1 MRRFVPLLVLVAAC
15 VPKKDYDAS
24 LAREE
29 LLQGRLAEVEHAEA
43 VATEDNERLRAELEA
58 ARARAAELESLA
70 DSLQRRNETLQQT
83 LDDLGSK
90 VSDLSAA
97 GRTAREQKAELEKL
111 LGDSKASAAEAE
123 AQAAEA
129 RARIAKLEAE
139 AARLAAEKARL
150 EKKTAEYD
158 ALVDGLKSEIDAG
171 QVTIT
176 ELSGKLTVQMSNAI
190 LFDSG
195 KTEVK
200 HEGRDALVRVA
211 GVLAGVTDR
220 EVRVEGH
227 TDNVRVRVGAAYAD
241 NWELSALRARTV
253 LTILVDNGVAPSN
266 IAIVGFADQRPVASN
281 DSDEG
286 KAANRRTEIVLVPR
300 LEQRTAP

>member
-1 MRRFVPLLVLVAAC
+1 MRRLLPLLLTIAAC
-15 VPKKDYDAS
+15 VPKRDYDAS

-29 LLQGRLAEVEHAEA
+29 LLQGQLVEVEGRAATLDADLQRTLAELGAA
-43 VATEDNERLRAELEA
+43 KERAGELQA
-58 ARARAAELESLA
+58 LTESLEN
-70 DSLQRRNETLQQT
+70 RNRTLQAT
-83 LDDLGSK
+83 LDDLSGK

-97 GRTAREQKAELEKL
+97 GRQAREQKAELEKL
-111 LGDSKASAAEAE
+111 LGTIKADAAGAEAD
-123 AQAAEA
+123 AAEA

-139 AARLAAEKARL
+139 AARLAAEKAQL

-158 ALVDGLKSEIDAG
+158 ALVSGLKSEIDAG

-195 KTEVK
+195 KTDVK
-200 HEGRDALVRVA
+200 DAGRDALVKVA
-211 GVLAGVTDR
+211 GVLAGVSDR

-227 TDNVRVRVGAAYAD
+227 TDNVPVRGGAAYAD

-253 LTILVDNGVAPSN
+253 LTILVENGVAPAN

-281 DSDEG
+281 DTPEG

-300 LEQRTAP
+300 LETRSAP